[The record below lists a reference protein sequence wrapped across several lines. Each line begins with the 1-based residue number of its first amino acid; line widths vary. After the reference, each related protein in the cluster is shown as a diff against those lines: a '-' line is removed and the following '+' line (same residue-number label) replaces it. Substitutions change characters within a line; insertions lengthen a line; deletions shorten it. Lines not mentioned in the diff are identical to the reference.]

1 MRASPPE
8 YHRIRRDAGHTVR
21 SMSYDR
27 SEQEAKEPG
36 FAGVDVRSMP
46 MYEQRVE
53 TVKRNLAERDLEQML
68 VCDPRS
74 IQYLTG
80 AYVEPGERFLG
91 LFIGSGEQPAL
102 VLNALFAAPSDAAC
116 VVESFTDTDDPLA
129 IVEELCKADA
139 PLGCD
144 KNLPARFLL
153 PLMER
158 KAATGFVLASDAV
171 DGARAIKDDAE
182 RELMR
187 AASATNDAAMD
198 RFRAL
203 VHEGVTEADV
213 AGQLEA
219 IYRELGAQ
227 GHSFTPIVS
236 FGANAADPHHEP
248 DNTQLA
254 PGDVVL
260 FDVGCRQAEYCSDMT
275 RTFVFGKPTAKQREV
290 HDVVRRANEAAR
302 ELVAPGVRFCDID
315 ATARSVIEE
324 AGYGPYF
331 THRLGH
337 QIGLDVH
344 EPGDVSATHDAPVQ
358 PGMVFSI
365 EPGIYLPG
373 EFGVRI
379 EDLVLVT
386 ENGCEVLNSYP
397 REICDLSERA

>member
-1 MRASPPE
+1 MHAT
-8 YHRIRRDAGHTVR
+8 Y
-21 SMSYDR
+21 
-27 SEQEAKEPG
+27 K
-36 FAGVDVRSMP
+36 
-46 MYEQRVE
+46 QRVE
-53 TVKRNLAERDLEQML
+53 TVMHNLKQRGLSHLL

-91 LFIGSGEQPAL
+91 LVLADDAEPTL
-102 VLNALFAAPSDAAC
+102 VLNELFTVPDTSAC
-116 VVESFTDTDDPLA
+116 AVRLYSDTDDPLA
-129 IVEELCKADA
+129 LVATLCDADQ

-144 KNLPARFLL
+144 KNLAARFLL

-158 KAATGFVLASDAV
+158 GAATKFQLASDAV
-171 DGARAIKDDAE
+171 DDARARKDAAE
-182 RELMR
+182 RAAMR
-187 AASATNDAAMD
+187 AASRTNDAAIG
-198 RFRAL
+198 RFREL
-203 VHEGVTEADV
+203 VHEGVTEAEV

-248 DNTQLA
+248 DTTRLVA
-254 PGDVVL
+254 GDVVL
-260 FDVGCRQAEYCSDMT
+260 FDVGCRQNEYCADMT
-275 RTFVFGKPTAKQREV
+275 RTFFFGEPTERQREV
-290 HDVVRRANEAAR
+290 YETVRRANEAAR
-302 ELVAPGVRFCDID
+302 ALVAPGVRFCDLD
-315 ATARSVIEE
+315 RAAREVIEE
-324 AGYGPYF
+324 AGFGPFF

-358 PGMVFSI
+358 PGMCFSI

-386 ENGCEVLNSYP
+386 EDGCEVLNSYP
-397 REICDLSERA
+397 RELTVIG

>member
-1 MRASPPE
+1 
-8 YHRIRRDAGHTVR
+8 
-21 SMSYDR
+21 
-27 SEQEAKEPG
+27 
-36 FAGVDVRSMP
+36 
-46 MYEQRVE
+46 MYEQRVNA
-53 TVKRNLAERDLEQML
+53 VRSNLAECGLEQML

-80 AYVEPGERFLG
+80 MYTEPGERFLG
-91 LFIGSGEQPAL
+91 LLVNLDAQPTL
-102 VLNALFAAPSDAAC
+102 ILNALFPAPSDAAC
-116 VVESFTDTDDPLA
+116 DIRLFTDTDDPLA
-129 IVEELCKADA
+129 IVEELVHADA

-153 PLMER
+153 PLMDRE
-158 KAATGFVLASDAV
+158 AATGFVLASRAV
-171 DGARAIKDDAE
+171 DDARAIKDDAE
-182 RELMR
+182 RQLMR

-198 RFRAL
+198 RFRTL
-203 VHEGVTEADV
+203 VHEGVTESDV
-213 AGQLEA
+213 AAQLEG

-227 GHSFTPIVS
+227 GHSFAPIVS

-248 DNTQLA
+248 DDTPLA

-260 FDVGCRQAEYCSDMT
+260 FDVGCRQDEYCSDMT
-275 RTFVFGKPTAKQREV
+275 RTFVFGEPSEKQREV
-290 HDVVRRANEAAR
+290 YEAVRRANEAAR
-302 ELVAPGVRFCDID
+302 ELVAPGMRFCDID
-315 ATARSVIEE
+315 AAARTVIED

-344 EPGDVSATHDAPVQ
+344 EPGDVSTAHDAPVEA
-358 PGMVFSI
+358 GMIFSI

-386 ENGCEVLNSYP
+386 DDGCEVLNSYP
-397 REICDLSERA
+397 RELSSVG

>member
-1 MRASPPE
+1 
-8 YHRIRRDAGHTVR
+8 
-21 SMSYDR
+21 
-27 SEQEAKEPG
+27 
-36 FAGVDVRSMP
+36 
-46 MYEQRVE
+46 MYEQRVDA
-53 TVKRNLAERDLEQML
+53 VRRNLASRDLEQML

-80 AYVEPGERFLG
+80 VYAEPGERFLG
-91 LFIGSGEQPAL
+91 LIIAPSIQPTL
-102 VLNALFAAPSDAAC
+102 VMNALFTAPADAAC
-116 VVESFTDTDDPLA
+116 IVHSFTDTDDPLA
-129 IVEELCKADA
+129 IVEELCDPDA

-153 PLMER
+153 PLMDR
-158 KAATGFVLASDAV
+158 AAAAGFVLASEAV
-171 DGARAIKDDAE
+171 DDARAIKDDAE

-187 AASATNDAAMD
+187 AASATNDAAMS
-198 RFRAL
+198 RFRQL

-248 DNTQLA
+248 DDTPLA
-254 PGDVVL
+254 NGDVVL
-260 FDVGCRQAEYCSDMT
+260 FDVGCRRDEYCSDMT
-275 RTFVFGKPTAKQREV
+275 RTFVFGEPTEKQCEV
-290 HDVVRRANEAAR
+290 HDTVRRANEAAR

-315 ATARSVIEE
+315 AAARTVIEE

-344 EPGDVSATHDAPVQ
+344 EPGDVSATHDAPVEA
-358 PGMVFSI
+358 GMVFSI

-386 ENGCEVLNSYP
+386 DDGCEVLNSYP
-397 REICDLSERA
+397 RELTVVG